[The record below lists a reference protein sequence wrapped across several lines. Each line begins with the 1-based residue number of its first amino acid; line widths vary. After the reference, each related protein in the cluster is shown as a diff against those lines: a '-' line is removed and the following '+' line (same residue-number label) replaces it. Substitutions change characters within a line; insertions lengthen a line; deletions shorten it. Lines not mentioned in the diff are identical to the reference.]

1 MFGAAPSA
9 TAAQR
14 TNRVSKRTAGDQTHR
29 ENKPRARDG
38 RPNSFARAYRL
49 DEDLTRRSRG
59 RGQGRSSVIV
69 RLAPGATLPNDF
81 RKYVQGRKTS
91 TLDLI
96 GGIVLDLPDNVL
108 AKLAGHG
115 SVFQVHHNRAVTSS
129 NYRTAVTVGARAVN
143 ELMGLTGKGVG
154 VAVIDS
160 GITTFHDDLRV
171 GAGITTVFPYG
182 NQRVSKFV
190 DIVHGQVLPYDDSGH
205 GSHVAGVVS
214 GSGDDSGG
222 SKAGMAPDASIVAL
236 KVLDANGTGTI
247 ADIIAALNWVDVN
260 RVQYNIRVVNLS
272 VGAAVRESY
281 WTDPLTLAVKALT
294 DHGIVVVAA
303 AGNIGTSPE
312 GLPQYGGI
320 TAPGNAPWV
329 LTVGASSTAGTPTRT
344 DDIMAPYSSRGPTFL
359 DWSAK
364 PDLVAPGTGTM
375 SLAVP
380 GSTLYQTKPL
390 ALVSGTV
397 DPSGMKPYLALSGT
411 SMAAPVV
418 SGTVALMIQANPNLT
433 PNLVKGILQ
442 YTAQVYANYD
452 GLTQGAGFVN
462 TLGAV
467 RLAKFYH
474 EARPG
479 DRVPTQ
485 AIWSRHVI
493 WGSHVITGGVIVP
506 SMNAWSTS
514 VVWGSARTLG
524 SEGDEIAWGV
534 AGWPSPLAA
543 ALGEASEFAIAGAAG
558 VTSAGGAG
566 TIVDGNVGASPTAS
580 ITGFGPAVVVPPFG
594 IHAND
599 AAAMA
604 AHAASVALFT
614 TLGSGDCSDSPGAQM
629 NGANFGPGI
638 HCFASTADL
647 AATGTMTLTGAGVY
661 IFRIP
666 TALTANVLSSVVLA
680 AGANACNVFWQV
692 GSAATLNGV
701 NFPGNV
707 VAQAAVTIGV
717 GARLNGRALVT
728 TGPVTM
734 AGSNTVGGC
743 STATAGTS
751 SSDSI
756 IWGTSSADSIIWGTN
771 DGASIIWG
779 TSVGNSIIW
788 GTSAGA
794 SIIWGTSSDGDSI
807 IWGTADSANI
817 VWGADCGGA
826 DCDTVIWGSSDGQ
839 SIIWG
844 TASDGDS
851 IIWGTAGDRDSIIW
865 GTGGRDSIIWGTDQ
879 DGAAFSNEDA
889 SAPRPSLQLEFGDAV
904 PIGGR

>member
-1 MFGAAPSA
+1 
-9 TAAQR
+9 
-14 TNRVSKRTAGDQTHR
+14 
-29 ENKPRARDG
+29 
-38 RPNSFARAYRL
+38 
-49 DEDLTRRSRG
+49 
-59 RGQGRSSVIV
+59 V
-69 RLAPGATLPNDF
+69 RLAPGATLPNEF
-81 RKYVQGRKTS
+81 KKYLKGGNSQ
-91 TLDLI
+91 LDLI
-96 GGIVLDLPDNVL
+96 GGLILDVPDTLLTML
-108 AKLAGHG
+108 ANHA
-115 SVFQVHHNRAVTSS
+115 SVARVHHNRAVTPS
-129 NYRTAVTVGARAVN
+129 NYRTAVTVGARVVN
-143 ELMGLTGKGVG
+143 EMLGLTGKGVG

-160 GITTFHDDLRV
+160 GITTFHDDLQV
-171 GAGITTVFPYG
+171 GAGLTTVFPYG

-190 DIVHGQVLPYDDSGH
+190 DIVNGQVLPYDDNGH
-205 GSHVAGVVS
+205 GSHVAGIVS
-214 GSGDDSGG
+214 GGGEDSGG
-222 SKAGMAPDASIVAL
+222 SKAGMAPEASIVSL
-236 KVLDANGTGTI
+236 KVLDANGIGTI
-247 ADIIAALNWVDVN
+247 GDIIAALNWVDVN
-260 RVQYNIRVVNLS
+260 RAQYNIRVVNLS

-303 AGNIGTSPE
+303 AGNVGLNPA
-312 GLPQYGGI
+312 GLPQFGGI

-329 LTVGASSTAGTPTRT
+329 LTVGASSTVGTLTRT

-380 GSTLYQTKPL
+380 GSTMYQTKPL
-390 ALVSGTV
+390 ALISGTV
-397 DPSGMKPYLALSGT
+397 DPSGTQPYLSLSGT

-418 SGTVALMIQANPNLT
+418 SGTVALMLQANPNLT

-452 GLTQGAGFVN
+452 VLTQGAGFVN

-467 RLAKFYH
+467 RLAQFYH
-474 EARPG
+474 DAQPG

-493 WGSHVITGGVIVP
+493 WGNHVITGGVIVP
-506 SMNAWSTS
+506 SKNAWGAS
-514 VVWGSARTLG
+514 VVWGSARTSG
-524 SEGDEIAWGV
+524 SEGDNIVWGV
-534 AGWPSPLAA
+534 AGPAPLGG
-543 ALGEASEFAIAGAAG
+543 ALGAASDFAIAGAAG

-566 TIVDGNVGASPTAS
+566 TIINGDVGASPTAS
-580 ITGFGPAVVVPPFG
+580 ITGFGPAVTVSPFG

-599 AAAMA
+599 AAASA
-604 AHAASVALFT
+604 AHTAAIELYT
-614 TLGSGDCSDSPGAQM
+614 TLGIGDCSDRPGAQM

-647 AATGTMTLTGAGVY
+647 AATGTMTLTGAGIY

-666 TALTANVLSSVVLA
+666 TALTANVLSTVVL
-680 AGANACNVFWQV
+680 AGANACNVFWEV

-717 GARLNGRALVT
+717 GARLTGRALATV
-728 TGPVTM
+728 GPVTM
-734 AGSNTVGGC
+734 AGNNSVGGC
-743 STATAGTS
+743 SAPTADSSSIIWGTATA
-751 SSDSI
+751 DSI
-756 IWGTSSADSIIWGTN
+756 IWGTATADSIIWGTN

-779 TSVGNSIIW
+779 TSMGNSIIW
-788 GTSAGA
+788 GTAASN
-794 SIIWGTSSDGDSI
+794 SIIWGTSFDGDSI

-826 DCDTVIWGSSDGQ
+826 DCDTVVWGSSDRE

-844 TASDGDS
+844 TSFDGDS

-865 GTGGRDSIIWGTDQ
+865 GTTVPDVL
-879 DGAAFSNEDA
+879 FPNEDS
-889 SAPRPSLQLEFGDAV
+889 SAPRPSLQIEFGDTV